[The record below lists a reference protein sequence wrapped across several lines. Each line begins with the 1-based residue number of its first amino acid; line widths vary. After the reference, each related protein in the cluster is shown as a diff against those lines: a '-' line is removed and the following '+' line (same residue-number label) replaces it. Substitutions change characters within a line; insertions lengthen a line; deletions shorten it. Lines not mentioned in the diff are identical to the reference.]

1 MLIVL
6 VRFVLKAGSTE
17 YRVLSTEYCVLSIA
31 TKSAIFSQSSPNVC
45 SIRKLHLH
53 TRPTRSKAQAQHLAH
68 AETSVFRYRLADRA
82 DAVSVLVE
90 HMVRPP
96 SLRPANHRIPARR
109 QKTAPH
115 SARPGSTRRPHE
127 PQRCRGQAVVFRPDS
142 HRR

>member
-53 TRPTRSKAQAQHLAH
+53 TRPTRSQAQAQHLAH
-68 AETSVFRYRLADRA
+68 AKNSLLRHRMADRA
-82 DAVSVLVE
+82 DAVFILVE
-90 HMVRPP
+90 HLVRPP
-96 SLRPANHRIPARR
+96 SLRPANDRISSRR
-109 QKTAPH
+109 QEAAPH
-115 SARPGSTRRPHE
+115 SARSGSIGRSHD
-127 PQRCRGQAVVFRPDS
+127 PQRCQCQAVVSRPDS
-142 HRR
+142 PRR